1 MTQTS
6 PLKLTE
12 RKIKA
17 LPKPA
22 EGHAI
27 AWDSELP
34 GFGLRTTA
42 NGVKS
47 FILNY
52 RNEDG
57 VQRRLTIGRFPTLSP
72 TAARLRAREL
82 KAKVELGSDPLEAKR
97 TRRGE
102 MSFGELVD
110 LFARRSLVTQK
121 RGYER
126 ERYLRHD
133 AIPWFGANARA
144 LDVKRRDVILLVEGK
159 ATSSPIAANRLLS
172 SIRRLYNWAIEQDL
186 LESNPTALVKRPGAE
201 KSRDRVLSEDE
212 IHTFWE
218 RLNTTQRMSEAVRVA
233 LRLLLITAQRPGEV
247 CSMEWPEL
255 DLKRRWWELP
265 REKTKNDR
273 VHRVPLTALA
283 LEQIENQPRGDRW
296 VFPSVKRKSLGVRAL
311 SAALRHNKQHF
322 GLDRF
327 TPHDLRRTAAS
338 HLGAVGVDRFHISKI
353 LNHAEREITGV
364 YDRYSYDKQKRRALE
379 RWERKLRSIIGAPP
393 AAKVVS
399 IR

>member
-1 MTQTS
+1 MTQPG

-17 LPKPA
+17 LPKPSA
-22 EGHAI
+22 GHVI
-27 AWDSELP
+27 AWDSELS

-52 RNEDG
+52 RNQDG

-110 LFARRSLVTQK
+110 LFARRSLATQK

-126 ERYLRHD
+126 ERYLRQD
-133 AIPWFGANARA
+133 AIPWFGANTKA
-144 LDVKRRDVILLVEGK
+144 LGVKRRDVIRLVEEK

-172 SIRRLYNWAIEQDL
+172 SIRRAYNWAIEQDL
-186 LESNPTALVKRPGAE
+186 LEANPTALVKRPGAE

-212 IHTFWE
+212 IYTFWE
-218 RLNTTQRMSEAVRVA
+218 RLATTHSMSQRVRVA
-233 LRLLLITAQRPGEV
+233 LRLLLITAQRPGEI
-247 CSMEWPEL
+247 CAMEWSEV
-255 DLKRRWWELP
+255 DLQRGWWEIP
-265 REKTKNDR
+265 REKTKSDR
-273 VHRVPLTALA
+273 VHRAPLTALA
-283 LEQIENQPRGDRW
+283 VEQLEKQPRGDRW
-296 VFPSVKRKSLGVRAL
+296 VFPSVKGKSLRVLAL
-311 SAALRHNKQHF
+311 SAALRHNQQHF

-338 HLGAVGVDRFHISKI
+338 HLASVGVNRLHISKV
-353 LNHAEREITGV
+353 LNHAEREIMGV
-364 YDRYSYDKQKRRALE
+364 YDRYSYDKEKRRALE
-379 RWERKLRSIIGAPP
+379 KWERKLRRIISEP
-393 AAKVVS
+393 AATKVVS
-399 IR
+399 IS

>member
-1 MTQTS
+1 M
-6 PLKLTE
+6 KLTE
-12 RKIKA
+12 KSIKRLA
-17 LPKPA
+17 TPST
-22 EGHAI
+22 GHVI

-126 ERYLRHD
+126 ERYLRQD
-133 AIPWFGANARA
+133 AIPWFGANTKA

-159 ATSSPIAANRLLS
+159 AVASPIAANRLLS

-186 LESNPTALVKRPGAE
+186 LEANPTTLVKRPGAE

-233 LRLLLITAQRPGEV
+233 LRVLLITAQRPGEV

-283 LEQIENQPRGDRW
+283 VEQLERQPRGDRW
-296 VFPSVKRKSLGVRAL
+296 VFPSVKRKSLRVLAL
-311 SAALRHNKQHF
+311 SAALRHNQQHF
-322 GLDRF
+322 GLERF

-338 HLGAVGVDRFHISKI
+338 HLGSVGVERFHISKV

-364 YDRYSYDKQKRRALE
+364 YDRYSYDKQKRRALQ
-379 RWERKLRSIIGAPP
+379 RWERKLRSIIGQSIEG
-393 AAKVVS
+393 KVVEM
-399 IR
+399 R